1 MRRAALAREE
11 EGPKDIKK
19 GSNKARRVIP
29 NEAQLRNLLKRA
41 YRKAISN
48 FRKGTAPRTYYNRF
62 LTSHAMPMKH
72 RNNSSHVLD
81 CARHDEKERFA
92 VR

>member
-29 NEAQLRNLLKRA
+29 NEAQLRNLSRKHIAKR
-41 YRKAISN
+41 YQI
-48 FRKGTAPRTYYNRF
+48 
-62 LTSHAMPMKH
+62 
-72 RNNSSHVLD
+72 
-81 CARHDEKERFA
+81 
-92 VR
+92 